1 MGAVGVHRDSSRAR
15 NGPLEGRRSSVIVDV
30 FEDATHR
37 VFALRTN
44 ANNWKGTFGR
54 FWRWPTSALSL
65 LTENRNRGQVEPPQG
80 FSLVINEDAH
90 ANYRPEQLAYIS
102 VRLAMFA
109 DAVNDIL
116 KAAVWTWRAMES
128 AKEVP
133 TVWDTVRLM
142 AWRALPAS
150 LLANDF
156 ARVAQLVAAMTA
168 LDVNHVVATAQV
180 LHRAKGAEETSKIRD
195 LAASP
200 PVGATSGL
208 RVIPIVPIAARLA
221 FLRFR
226 GATNS
231 DILTFLAVIDTVI
244 PPNFRPKVSLGI
256 EHHYVEEGDWEP
268 LRDAGYRAVAAHEYV
283 RGLILCIGAMDK
295 APLSQSLY
303 LQTYIAENL
312 EGFFKTC
319 PSVYREI
326 LAPFFVAYWERAIAE
341 TTGEFRYS

>member
-1 MGAVGVHRDSSRAR
+1 
-15 NGPLEGRRSSVIVDV
+15 
-30 FEDATHR
+30 
-37 VFALRTN
+37 
-44 ANNWKGTFGR
+44 
-54 FWRWPTSALSL
+54 
-65 LTENRNRGQVEPPQG
+65 
-80 FSLVINEDAH
+80 
-90 ANYRPEQLAYIS
+90 
-102 VRLAMFA
+102 MFA

-168 LDVNHVVATAQV
+168 LDVNHVVATAQA

-231 DILTFLAVIDTVI
+231 DILLTFLAVIDTVI
-244 PPNFRPKVSLGI
+244 PPNF
-256 EHHYVEEGDWEP
+256 
-268 LRDAGYRAVAAHEYV
+268 
-283 RGLILCIGAMDK
+283 
-295 APLSQSLY
+295 
-303 LQTYIAENL
+303 QT
-312 EGFFKTC
+312 EGF
-319 PSVYREI
+319 
-326 LAPFFVAYWERAIAE
+326 VAEYDAA
-341 TTGEFRYS
+341 TYC